1 MAAPRSPE
9 EERMQLAMALNAS
22 TMSSARTN
30 QYREDLARALRLS
43 GAHTERESEQVA
55 RAQSVS
61 MLVTE
66 AREAGNAFVNGLR
79 TSNGGGG
86 GGGGGGGSSRGGF
99 GSVPVA
105 TPMVRGLNRCQVK
118 VYHRVW
124 FLFIFTCLF
133 RVVFWIL
140 FVVAV

>member
-22 TMSSARTN
+22 TISSARTN
-30 QYREDLARALRLS
+30 QYREDLARAIRLS

-55 RAQSVS
+55 SAQSVS
-61 MLVTE
+61 MLETE

-86 GGGGGGGSSRGGF
+86 SGGGGGGGSSRGGF

-105 TPMVRGLNRCQVK
+105 TPMVRGPNRRQVR
-118 VYHRVW
+118 YRLW
-124 FLFIFTCLF
+124 WWRFLFFFTF
-133 RVVFWIL
+133 
-140 FVVAV
+140 